1 MSSQSEFFCSCK
13 LFLHLRIA
21 CASNPENTG
30 KLELILI
37 LYQVYIKMGL
47 LWSSSHGKVQNNPQ
61 LNKQKGEL
69 TQDDSDTNGEETFYE
84 AMSTELSPNDD
95 QILHESETQSMPS
108 FEDSHTKSRT
118 EYQVSIGQSPDEQS
132 VPWSDISQM
141 PSNMDSF
148 DIRNISSAKSKEI
161 VDIRK
166 LTTAS
171 CSLRSQ
177 NIPSKE
183 PHTGMTAVSIVNVNE
198 HLGKEKVQKIP
209 QTGLLQRSSDWDNS
223 NNTCTTGSR
232 ETLVTENLTDPSQ
245 RVQLFLEDEQIKECS
260 TLLMSE
266 ENISHEKHSKSSSEP
281 ETSRAEI
288 SSKQLE
294 SEIPSSCAWQID
306 VDCFKSK
313 KRKKLPKKY
322 LRSKEDALLLDHTD
336 DKLRTVSTDKQ
347 NVDTRQW
354 LAATEIATQEM
365 MAKRKVLDLR
375 RW

>member
-1 MSSQSEFFCSCK
+1 M
-13 LFLHLRIA
+13 
-21 CASNPENTG
+21 
-30 KLELILI
+30 
-37 LYQVYIKMGL
+37 
-47 LWSSSHGKVQNNPQ
+47 WSSSHGKVQNNPR
-61 LNKQKGEL
+61 LNERKGEL
-69 TQDDSDTNGEETFYE
+69 TQDDSDANGEETFYE

-95 QILHESETQSMPS
+95 QILQEFETQNMPS
-108 FEDSHTKSRT
+108 FEDLHTKSRT
-118 EYQVSIGQSPDEQS
+118 EYQVSIGQSPEES

-148 DIRNISSAKSKEI
+148 DIRNMSSSKSEEI
-161 VDIRK
+161 VDVRK

-171 CSLRSQ
+171 CSWRSQ

-183 PHTGMTAVSIVNVNE
+183 PHTGSRAVSIVNVNE
-198 HLGKEKVQKIP
+198 HLGEEKVQKIP
-209 QTGLLQRSSDWDNS
+209 QTGLLQRSTDWDNS
-223 NNTCTTGSR
+223 NNTCTTESG
-232 ETLVTENLTDPSQ
+232 ETE
-245 RVQLFLEDEQIKECS
+245 RVQLFLEEEQIKECS
-260 TLLMSE
+260 TLSLLLMSE
-266 ENISHEKHSKSSSEP
+266 ENISHEKHAKRSSEP

-294 SEIPSSCAWQID
+294 SEVPSPCVWQID

-322 LRSKEDALLLDHTD
+322 LRSKEDALLFDHTD
-336 DKLRTVSTDKQ
+336 DKLRTVFTEKQ
-347 NVDTRQW
+347 NVDTRKW